1 MSAEKRESPRR
12 LPSAPETSGSTLISR
27 PDDTLVGD
35 DVRAALDPTLIHHGF
50 HGVSDSGNESP
61 VAVHGSDLLMPGD
74 SEMPETLVAAPKRPI
89 PAESSAGT
97 LHSPSNAPPV
107 PRGTPANRFERRY
120 SKRRTLGS
128 GGMGE
133 VVLFRDQTIGR
144 EVALK
149 VIRDQHQHSE
159 ARMRFLREARV
170 QGQLEHPAIV
180 PVYDLGVD
188 PQGNLY
194 FTMKRLRGMTL
205 DQVLALLRDGDEEVT
220 ERFSRRRLLNLFNS
234 VCLAVDF
241 AHSRGVL
248 HRDLKPGNIMFGDF
262 GEVYVL
268 DWGLAKIRG
277 VADEADGTL
286 PIQSGP
292 AGTTMA
298 GTLLGTPGYMSPEQA
313 RGRHAELDAR
323 SDVYALGTIL
333 YEILTHRRLHR
344 GERLEQ
350 ILGSTMSAECGA
362 PSEFDPEVPP
372 ELDAICRM
380 ATMKDRELRFDSA
393 RALSDAL
400 EAYLDGDRDIERRK
414 ELAAQHASQAQEH
427 FARVAAGDETARGP
441 GMREVTAALSLE
453 PENARARGTLVQLLT
468 QAPKEFPPAAQERF
482 ERSQEETHRVAARL
496 ALIVYLGFTAY
507 LPFPFWM
514 GLAEPLALLVL
525 GGCIATCAVLTLFL
539 IKNPPRSGH
548 VPYWHLAMA
557 SITVAVASSM
567 LGPFVI
573 VPTLAMANAVV
584 YVSAVEQKGRIWI
597 LVASCLAVALPALAG
612 WLDWIPQMYAF
623 VDGTMQIRPW
633 MMRLPEVP
641 TSVFLFIT
649 NIALVASGA
658 LFAARLRDELLET
671 QRRLQL
677 QAWQLE
683 QAVPES
689 SQGVLDSP
697 ALSGRS
703 WAEEAGSAR
712 GSSSAR

>member
-1 MSAEKRESPRR
+1 MSAKRRESPRR
-12 LPSAPETSGSTLISR
+12 APSAAKTSAETLISR
-27 PDDTLVGD
+27 PDDTLISAESLQ
-35 DVRAALDPTLIHHGF
+35 AALDPTLLQQGF
-50 HGVSDSGNESP
+50 HGASDSGNEGL
-61 VAVHGSDLLMPGD
+61 VAVDASDLVMPGD
-74 SEMPETLVAAPKRPI
+74 SELPETLVASPGRTGPGA
-89 PAESSAGT
+89 SHAGT
-97 LHSPSNAPPV
+97 LQSPTDAAQPTV
-107 PRGTPANRFERRY
+107 AKPANRFERRY
-120 SKRRTLGS
+120 AKRRTLGS

-149 VIRDQHQHSE
+149 LIRDQHQHSD

-188 PQGNLY
+188 PDGNPY

-205 DQVLALLRDGDEEVT
+205 DEVLTQLRSGEEEVA
-220 ERFSRRRLLNLFNS
+220 ERFSRRKLLSLFNS
-234 VCLAVDF
+234 ICLAVDF
-241 AHSRGVL
+241 AHTRGVL
-248 HRDLKPGNIMFGDF
+248 HRDLKPGNIMLGDF

-268 DWGLAKIRG
+268 DWGLAKIQG
-277 VADEADGTL
+277 VSDQADGAL

-292 AGTTMA
+292 SGTTQA
-298 GTLLGTPGYMSPEQA
+298 GALLGTPGYMSPEQA
-313 RGRHAELDAR
+313 RGRHDELDAR
-323 SDVYALGTIL
+323 SDVYALGAIL
-333 YEILTHRRLHR
+333 YEMLTLRRLHR

-350 ILGSTMSAECGA
+350 ILASTLGLEWASPAEVDA
-362 PSEFDPEVPP
+362 DVPP

-380 ATMKDRELRFDSA
+380 ATMKDRDARLDSA

-400 EAYLDGDRDIERRK
+400 EAYLDGDRDLERRK
-414 ELAAQHASQAQEH
+414 LLATQHAERAQAH
-427 FARVAAGDETARGP
+427 FEQVAAGDEKARGP
-441 GMREVTAALSLE
+441 GMREVSAALSLE
-453 PENARARGTLVQLLT
+453 PENAQARSTLVQLLT

-514 GLAEPLALLVL
+514 GLAEPLALLGL
-525 GGCIATCAVLTLFL
+525 GACIATCAVLTLFL
-539 IKNPPRSGH
+539 IRHPPRSGR

-573 VPTLAMANAVV
+573 VPTLAMANAIV
-584 YVSAVEQKGRIWI
+584 YVSAVEQKGRLWI
-597 LVASCLAVALPALAG
+597 LLASCLAVALPAVAG
-612 WLDWIPQMYAF
+612 WLGWVPRMYAF

-641 TSVFLFIT
+641 TTTFLFIT

-658 LFAARLRDELLET
+658 LFAARLRDELLDT

-683 QAVPES
+683 QVVPES
-689 SQGVLDSP
+689 SQGVLDAP
-697 ALSGRS
+697 ALSARS
-703 WAEEAGSAR
+703 
-712 GSSSAR
+712 